1 MMLGWL
7 FYLFRKYGDDIADAY
22 HKDYG
27 RLEVEVDMSGV
38 FYGYTG
44 GYDNLVIFRFANLK
58 NAIELFSKEVGRL
71 NDGR

>member
-7 FYLFRKYGDDIADAY
+7 FYLFKKYGDAIADAY

-27 RLEVEVDMSGV
+27 RLKIEVDMSGV

-44 GYDNLVIFRFANLK
+44 GYDNLTIFRFVNV
-58 NAIELFSKEVGRL
+58 NEAIKLFRKEIERL
-71 NDGR
+71 NDGQ